1 MAGRIEAVSCPTANH
16 DLKNVI
22 ANTYELDETGWYM
35 AKQKTYSHLLN
46 RQSDYTDDV
55 VFGNFIHAC
64 NNSSIGQ
71 LYKAGLYIGSNMAD
85 SAEMINN
92 SIVTTNIADSLHV
105 FVNRYCIKYIRNGS
119 VAVSEAVNLRL
130 LL

>member
-1 MAGRIEAVSCPTANH
+1 
-16 DLKNVI
+16 
-22 ANTYELDETGWYM
+22 M